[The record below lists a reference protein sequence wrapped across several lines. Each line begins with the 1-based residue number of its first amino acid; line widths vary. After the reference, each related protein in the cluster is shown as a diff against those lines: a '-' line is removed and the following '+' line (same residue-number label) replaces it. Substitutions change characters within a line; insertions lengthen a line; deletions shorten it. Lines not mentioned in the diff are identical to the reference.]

1 MARIE
6 ISNRIE
12 GAVDL
17 EEAQILVA
25 EVTVTAAEMQ
35 ALATTVKLVV
45 AAPGAG
51 KALYAVWYSVEMLG
65 TTSFG
70 GVGAGDD
77 LTLRNTN
84 NAGDLW
90 GTMETTGFLT
100 LTTRPKRIHYVRT
113 ITGTENVSL
122 VLGSGG
128 AITGGSVCL
137 VKVGYTVVEAE

>member
-12 GAVDL
+12 GSVNL
-17 EEAQILVA
+17 EEGHIYVA
-25 EVTVTAAEMQ
+25 EETVTAAEMQ
-35 ALATTVKLVV
+35 ALATTPKLMV

-51 KALYAVWYSVEMLG
+51 KALYAVWFSVEMLG
-65 TTSFG
+65 ATSFG

-77 LTLRNTN
+77 FTLRNTDN
-84 NAGDLW
+84 SGDLW
-90 GTMETTGFLT
+90 GTIETTGFLT
-100 LTTRPKRIHYVRT
+100 LTTLPKRLHYVRT

-128 AITGGSVCL
+128 AITGGSDCL
-137 VKVGYTVVEAE
+137 VKVGYNVVEAE

>member
-1 MARIE
+1 MARIK
-6 ISNRIE
+6 IGNRIE

-25 EVTVTAAEMQ
+25 EATVTAAEMQ
-35 ALATTVKLVV
+35 ALATTVKALV

-51 KALYAVWYSVEMLG
+51 KALYAVWFSVEMLG
-65 TTSFG
+65 ATSFG
-70 GVGAGDD
+70 GVAGGDD

-90 GTMETTGFLT
+90 GTIETTGFLT
-100 LTTRPKRIHYVRT
+100 LTTRPKRLHYVRT
-113 ITGTENVSL
+113 ITGTENVDL

-128 AITGGSVCL
+128 AVTGGSDCL

>member
-6 ISNRIE
+6 IANRIE
-12 GAVDL
+12 GAVNL
-17 EEAQILVA
+17 EEGHIYVE

-35 ALATTVKLVV
+35 ALATTVKLMV

-51 KALYAVWYSVEMLG
+51 KALYAVWFSVEMLG

-70 GVGAGDD
+70 GVAGGDD

-90 GTMETTGFLT
+90 GTIETTGFLT
-100 LTTRPKRIHYVRT
+100 LTTRPKRLHYVRT
-113 ITGTENVSL
+113 ITGTENDSL

-128 AITGGSVCL
+128 AVTGGSDCL
-137 VKVGYTVVEAE
+137 VKVGYNVVEAE

>member
-12 GAVDL
+12 GAVNL
-17 EEAQILVA
+17 EEGHIYVA
-25 EVTVTAAEMQ
+25 EETVTAAEMR
-35 ALATTVKLVV
+35 ALATTVKLMV
-45 AAPGAG
+45 AAPGAS
-51 KALYAVWYSVEMLG
+51 KALYAVWFSVEMLG
-65 TTSFG
+65 ATSFG
-70 GVGAGDD
+70 GVAGGDD

-90 GTMETTGFLT
+90 GTIETTGFLT
-100 LTTRPKRIHYVRT
+100 LTTRPNRLHYVRT

-128 AITGGSVCL
+128 GVTGGSDCL
-137 VKVGYTVVEAE
+137 VKVGYNVVEAE